1 MALIL
6 EEHTIHPIQCCRSLS
21 VTVAVI
27 FFSSLFDHFYLGT
40 CFDVY
45 DLFRSEGRD
54 KFPAPIVLLA
64 RVKVDSFPDLLTG
77 LDGIAIITYDLHVT
91 RRVHLGFYIH
101 I

>member
-1 MALIL
+1 MVLIL
-6 EEHTIHPIQCCRSLS
+6 EEHTTHPIRCCRSLS

-27 FFSSLFDHFYLGT
+27 FSSSLFDHFNLGT

-45 DLFRSEGRD
+45 DLFGSEGRD

-77 LDGIAIITYDLHVT
+77 LDWIAIITDKQTDDYM
-91 RRVHLGFYIH
+91 
-101 I
+101 